1 MALQETFVIVGA
13 SLAGATAAQ
22 VLREEGF
29 TGRLVLL
36 GSEPN
41 RPYERP
47 PLSKGLL
54 QGTSPLEDVFVHPSD
69 WYAGNDVE
77 LRLGTTV
84 TSLDRAARTVT
95 CDDGETLTYDRLLL
109 TTGSEPRRLH
119 VPGAELD
126 NVVYLRRL
134 EDTERLRVAFGKSA
148 RIVIIGAGWI
158 GLEVAAAARVAGLDV
173 TVLEVAALPLLG
185 VLGPEV
191 AQVFADLHREHGV
204 HLLTG
209 AQVTGLSGDGPV
221 GPDGAPGR
229 IGAVTGVELGDG
241 TMVPADLVLV
251 GVGIAPVVALAA
263 DAGLAVS
270 DGVDV
275 DERLCTSDPAVFA
288 AGDVANAVHPTL
300 GRRLRVEHWENAR
313 RQGAL
318 AARSMLGQDTVFDRL
333 PYFFSDQYDLGMEYV
348 GYVAPGASDRV
359 VFRGDVARRE
369 FIAFWLGGGR
379 VLAAMTVNLWDL
391 VGDLEALIV
400 RAREVDPARLADPS
414 IPLAQI

>member
-1 MALQETFVIVGA
+1 MASEEIFVIVGA

-29 TGRLVLL
+29 TGRLMLI

-54 QGTSPLEDVFVHPSD
+54 QGTLQLEDIFVHPSD
-69 WYAGNDVE
+69 WYAWNDVE

-84 TSLDRAARTVT
+84 TAIDRAAHTLT
-95 CDDGETLTYDRLLL
+95 CDDGEVVTYDRLLL
-109 TTGSEPRRLH
+109 ATGSEPRRLP
-119 VPGAELD
+119 VPGADLD
-126 NVVYLRRL
+126 KVVYLRRL
-134 EDTERLRVAFGKSA
+134 EDTDRLRVAFGEST
-148 RIVIIGAGWI
+148 RIAIIGAGWI
-158 GLEVAAAARVAGLDV
+158 GLEVAAAARAAGLEV
-173 TVLEVAALPLLG
+173 TVLEVAELPLLR
-185 VLGPEV
+185 VLGAEV

-209 AQVTGLSGDGPV
+209 VQVTGLSGDGT
-221 GPDGAPGR
+221 G
-229 IGAVTGVELGDG
+229 IVTGVELSDG
-241 TMVPADLVLV
+241 TTVPADLVLV
-251 GVGIAPVVALAA
+251 GVGIVPVVALAA

-275 DERLCTSDPAVFA
+275 DEHLRTADPAVFA
-288 AGDVANAVHPTL
+288 AGDVANAAHRAL

-318 AARSMLGQDTVFDRL
+318 AARSMLGQDVVFDRL

-348 GYVAPGASDRV
+348 GFVAPGTIERV
-359 VFRGDVARRE
+359 VFRGDVGRRE
-369 FIAFWLGGGR
+369 FIAFWLAGGR

-391 VGDLEALIV
+391 VGDLETLISS
-400 RAREVDPARLADPS
+400 AREVDPARLADSS
-414 IPLAQI
+414 IPLTEI

>member
-1 MALQETFVIVGA
+1 MASEEIFVIVGA

-29 TGRLVLL
+29 TGRLVLI

-54 QGTSPLEDVFVHPSD
+54 QGTLQLEDVFVHPSD
-69 WYAGNDVE
+69 WYAWNDVE

-84 TSLDRAARTVT
+84 TAIDRAAHTLT
-95 CDDGETLTYDRLLL
+95 CDDGEVVTYDRLLL
-109 TTGSEPRRLH
+109 ATGSEPRRLP
-119 VPGAELD
+119 VPGADLD
-126 NVVYLRRL
+126 KVVYLRRL
-134 EDTERLRVAFGKSA
+134 EDTDRLRVAFGEST
-148 RIVIIGAGWI
+148 RIAIIGAGWI
-158 GLEVAAAARVAGLDV
+158 GLEVAAAARAAGLEV
-173 TVLEVAALPLLG
+173 TVLEVAELPLLR
-185 VLGPEV
+185 VLGAEV

-209 AQVTGLSGDGPV
+209 VQVTGLSGDGT
-221 GPDGAPGR
+221 G
-229 IGAVTGVELGDG
+229 IVTGVELSDG
-241 TMVPADLVLV
+241 TTVPADLVLV

-275 DERLCTSDPAVFA
+275 DEHLRTADPAVFA
-288 AGDVANAVHPTL
+288 AGDVANAAHPAL

-318 AARSMLGQDTVFDRL
+318 AARSMLGQDVVFDRL

-348 GYVAPGASDRV
+348 GFVAPGTIERV
-359 VFRGDVARRE
+359 VFRGDVGRRE
-369 FIAFWLGGGR
+369 FIAFWLGGDR

-391 VGDLEALIV
+391 VGDLETLISS
-400 RAREVDPARLADPS
+400 AREVDPARLADSS
-414 IPLAQI
+414 IPLTEI

>member
-1 MALQETFVIVGA
+1 MASEETFVIVGA
-13 SLAGATAAQ
+13 SLAGATAVQ

-36 GSEPN
+36 GAEPN

-54 QGTSPLEDVFVHPSD
+54 QGTSAREDVFVHPSD
-69 WYAGNDVE
+69 WYAWNDVD

-84 TSLDRAARTVT
+84 TSIDRAAKTVT
-95 CDDGETLTYDRLLL
+95 CDDGQTVGYDRLLL
-109 TTGSEPRRLH
+109 ATGSEPRRLRL
-119 VPGAELD
+119 PGAD
-126 NVVYLRRL
+126 RDQVVYLRQL
-134 EDTERLRVAFGKSA
+134 EDCDRLRIAFGESSRVA
-148 RIVIIGAGWI
+148 IIGAGWI
-158 GLEVAAAARVAGLDV
+158 GLEVAAAARARGLEV
-173 TVLEVAALPLLG
+173 TVLETADLPLLR

-191 AQVFADLHREHGV
+191 AQVFADLHRAHGV

-209 AQVTGLSGDGPV
+209 VQV
-221 GPDGAPGR
+221 
-229 IGAVTGVELGDG
+229 AVLTEEGVELVDG
-241 TMVPADLVLV
+241 TTVPADLIVV
-251 GVGIAPVVALAA
+251 GVGIAPVVTLAA

-275 DERLCTSDPAVFA
+275 DEHLRTADPAVFA
-288 AGDVANAVHPTL
+288 AGDVANALHPTL

-318 AARSMLGQDTVFDRL
+318 AARSMLGQDVVFDRL
-333 PYFFSDQYDLGMEYV
+333 PYFFSDQYELGMEYV

-359 VFRGDVARRE
+359 VFRGDVARHE

-379 VLAAMTVNLWDL
+379 VLAAMTVNRWDL

-400 RAREVDPARLADPS
+400 SAREVDPARLSDPAIGLS
-414 IPLAQI
+414 EV